1 MFSIYR
7 LYLENIANVTI
18 FLVIGTTENF
28 AQGQTMEGVFVA
40 NASAWQN
47 TMSPATQPVN
57 AWPQMKP
64 VLLLMV
70 SNVPKSTKPLPH
82 NSFGRPKSTEVKRI
96 GLCSNLVIKAL
107 EKLLGWI

>member
-28 AQGQTMEGVFVA
+28 AQGPTMEGVFVA

-64 VLLLMV
+64 VLPLMV
-70 SNVPKSTKPLPH
+70 RLNLFM
-82 NSFGRPKSTEVKRI
+82 SFCMI
-96 GLCSNLVIKAL
+96 INLFIL
-107 EKLLGWI
+107 SGNFRTWT